1 MATEKQIEANQEN
14 GKLGGV
20 KTEEGKDISK
30 YNALKHGIFKQALT
44 NYEADFH
51 QDLFND
57 LVEQLSPEGFVETML
72 VERIAMC
79 YLRLFRIAKVEK
91 EYMLSRLSP
100 RVVRN
105 SFDFNMGEEVVQEG
119 YIPVIGINTL
129 ENMNEK
135 LLRYDTSIER
145 SLLKALHE
153 LQRLQAQRKGENPAL
168 PLAVDIDISKE

>member
-1 MATEKQIEANQEN
+1 MATEKQMEANQEN

-20 KTEEGKDISK
+20 KTEEGKNVSK
-30 YNALKHGIFKQALT
+30 YNALKHGIFRQSLT
-44 NYEADFH
+44 QYEADFYEGVFD
-51 QDLFND
+51 DL
-57 LVEQLSPEGFVETML
+57 LEQLAPEGFVETVL
-72 VERIAMC
+72 VERMAMC

-105 SFDFNMGEEVVQEG
+105 SFDINLGEEVVQEG
-119 YIPVIGINTL
+119 YVPVIGINTL

-153 LQRLQAQRKGENPAL
+153 LQRLQAQRKGENPTL
-168 PLAVDIDISKE
+168 PLAIDVDISKE